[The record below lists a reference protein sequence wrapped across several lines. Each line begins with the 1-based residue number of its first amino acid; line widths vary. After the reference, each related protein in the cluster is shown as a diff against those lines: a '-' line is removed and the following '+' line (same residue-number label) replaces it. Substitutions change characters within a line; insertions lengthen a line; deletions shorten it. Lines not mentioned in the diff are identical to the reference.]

1 MSENRPYTL
10 ELKERQHEYLSQMA
24 EKYDLPD
31 ASKALRC
38 LVNFAMEKEKQEEEI
53 FAEIRCM
60 DCY

>member
-1 MSENRPYTL
+1 MSENRPYTV
-10 ELKERQHEYLSQMA
+10 ELKERQYEYLSRMA

-31 ASKALRC
+31 VSKALRC
-38 LVNFAMEKEKQEEEI
+38 LVNFAIEEEKREEEI